1 MVAELTGLES
11 WLRLGVE
18 SVSRCLD
25 DAKVVAVIVVLPIA
39 LWAVAV
45 VDAVRCCG
53 LRQYRFGP

>member
-1 MVAELTGLES
+1 MVAELTGLKS

-25 DAKVVAVIVVLPIA
+25 DAKVVTVIVVPPIA

-45 VDAVRCCG
+45 VDAVM
-53 LRQYRFGP
+53 